1 MAKHHLYYK
10 VKNIL
15 IKSDYIVYSMIKLY
29 IFCDGFNNYE
39 LLILITI
46 RWTQLL
52 FSMN

>member
-10 VKNIL
+10 VKNL
-15 IKSDYIVYSMIKLY
+15 IKSKHIVYSIIKLFIY
-29 IFCDGFNNYE
+29 YDGFKNYE
-39 LLILITI
+39 LNILITI